1 MILHPMV
8 LHPMILHPMILH
20 PMILHH
26 SKFDTVCIIEKMH
39 LYWLTSALPMFQ
51 SRLVT
56 SLESIDKR
64 LYSEHPHMIEP
75 FLKMDNL
82 HRNVAVKALLLP
94 LLLPSSSTRFLRS
107 TSGSM
112 ITLSNSAGGL
122 ALGLLF

>member
-1 MILHPMV
+1 
-8 LHPMILHPMILH
+8 MILH

-39 LYWLTSALPMFQ
+39 LYWLSSALPMFQ

-82 HRNVAVKALLLP
+82 HRN
-94 LLLPSSSTRFLRS
+94 SSSPCSAPSDVDIGHLAWETIIV
-107 TSGSM
+107 SG
-112 ITLSNSAGGL
+112 
-122 ALGLLF
+122 